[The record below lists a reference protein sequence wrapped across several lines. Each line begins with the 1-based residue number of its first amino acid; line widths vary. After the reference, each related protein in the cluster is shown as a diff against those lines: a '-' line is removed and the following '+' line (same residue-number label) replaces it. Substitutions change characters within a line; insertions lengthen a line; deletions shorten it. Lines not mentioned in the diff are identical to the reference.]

1 MKSIKN
7 HFSFIL
13 PLFILLF
20 SLQFSFML
28 NRSVKAYE
36 NSLADEYAI
45 VVVSKKAIENKDIK
59 SKIPFISSLNEIKKD
74 SYIERLKGDMSSAD
88 LAYLK
93 ATLPKFYSVKLTKLP
108 NDDELQVITD
118 AIHNYKN
125 VQKVETF
132 KQTFNK
138 FHRYLRFSKSASYI
152 FTIFIFFISI
162 LLIIK
167 QMEIW
172 TLEHQNRM
180 YVMGLFGAPFWM
192 KSASLY
198 KSVIIDSVISAIL
211 VGLLFYLMPMFVDL
225 AKIRNDLGLELNNFK
240 LLSDTLRLIFLSLII
255 SIIAV
260 TVTILRQK
268 DQ

>member
-20 SLQFSFML
+20 SVQFSFML
-28 NRSVKAYE
+28 NRSVKQYE

-45 VVVSKKAIENKDIK
+45 VVVSKKAIDSKDIR
-59 SKIPFISSLNEIKKD
+59 SKIPFISTIKEIKKD
-74 SYIERLKGDMSSAD
+74 KYLNELKGDMSSAD

-93 ATLPKFYSVKLTKLP
+93 STLPKFYSVKLTKLP
-108 NDDELQVITD
+108 SDDELRVITK
-118 AIHNYKN
+118 AIKSYKD

-138 FHRYLRFSKSASYI
+138 FHQYLKFSKSASYI
-152 FTIFIFFISI
+152 FTVFIFFISV

-180 YVMGLFGAPFWM
+180 YVMGLFGAAFWM

-198 KSVIIDSVISAIL
+198 KSVIIDAFVSAVL
-211 VGLLFYLMPMFVDL
+211 VGVVFYWMPSFVDL
-225 AKIRNDLGLELNNFK
+225 NKIRTDLGLELNNFRFV
-240 LLSDTLRLIFLSLII
+240 SDTLRLILLSLII
-255 SIIAV
+255 SLLSV
-260 TVTILRQK
+260 TITILRQK
-268 DQ
+268 D